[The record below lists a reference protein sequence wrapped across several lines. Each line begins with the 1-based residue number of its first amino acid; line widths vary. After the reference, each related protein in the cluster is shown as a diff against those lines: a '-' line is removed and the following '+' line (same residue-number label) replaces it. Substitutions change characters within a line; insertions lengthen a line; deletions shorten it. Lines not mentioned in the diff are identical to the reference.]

1 MYSSINSFQSI
12 LMKYN
17 AAIVVSASSNK
28 DDWNLTTVASV
39 NGIIYASAYDSVS
52 NLIYIG
58 GNFTTVTDYVTV
70 NQSAK
75 YVAVW
80 NVATSRFSCLGN
92 TSGAAINGLSGL
104 VNCMILDEINRR
116 LYIGGAFSL
125 AYDNSLNGQSARNLV
140 IYNLDNSKFY
150 SFGVYN
156 TGTNGV
162 NNTVRCLV
170 VDTSNNIIYA
180 GGEFT
185 TYTDPSYPSGSAR
198 CVVGWRVSTSRFV
211 PLGVIGTT
219 NNGVGDWINTTN
231 KVNALAIDISNQVL
245 YLGGIFVA
253 GYDGSFN
260 GSGGPYAPFLI
271 KYYIP
276 ARRFAPV
283 RYGVNNDVNALA
295 LDSSNGILY
304 IGGVFYQSNLCHYM
318 AGNRSNGGSTGSM
331 MMTKYDVSDNI
342 IKPIDQS
349 YNIGHANGWIGACS
363 CYDTSTNVVYFGGG
377 GNGELTD
384 RHGFLYSRGIA
395 AWSITNN
402 RYNLLGG
409 TTLRTANFGLS
420 DQVLAMAFDSV
431 RRLIYLGGTF
441 TTLYDAG
448 GSTGTRIVNRAGI
461 YNLATDRFTSLG
473 GLIGA
478 TNNGFTDG
486 NVYGML
492 LDNSSNRLY
501 LTGSF
506 TIARKQATVTTV
518 NRLAVWNL
526 ATNVF
531 ISLGT
536 SVALGGDGY
545 CMDIDRTNNV
555 LYIGGNFTS
564 VSDLS
569 GGKGMNYITKY
580 DISKNRF
587 FTLGTSAQNGTNG
600 YVKTICVDSSNNKVY
615 IGGNFSTTYDAVNN
629 GLRNY
634 ANNMCI
640 WDITNNKFL
649 QFSNPNYPGAN
660 GTDGM
665 VLNIKLDPL
674 RQRIYYGGE
683 FKFSNVVDASA
694 QLIYYD
700 FSLNKLC
707 NYGQGINATFTTAI
721 GKNSWMCLDSS
732 NDILYLRA
740 TDLTTVF
747 DSSNSSGFS
756 VRTTVAL
763 DLSTHTFS
771 CLGGNANG
779 STIDG
784 IPATYSDGGDQIM
797 DISRGILYMSGGFT
811 SVSDASTTN
820 LSARYV
826 VSYDIKLKRFI
837 PLGVYNSA
845 NNGTNNEVTKMDLD
859 VSRNILY
866 LCGKF
871 TSCADA
877 TGTRTTFGVVSWNG
891 DTKQFVPMG
900 TAAKSGVGF
909 YTVTTMPRAT
919 GIFYYSPLNRVY
931 IFGGEINIVF
941 DDNLNTT
948 AGGVMNNGCY
958 WDVSSQ
964 RYYTFGGTN
973 AASCGAST
981 WGKLAM
987 DVSNGVLYGTGGA
1000 DLSGSNK
1007 SVGIGGYDF
1016 KMDRFVVCGGP
1027 DLTKMT
1033 YVATN
1038 CPNGV
1043 NSGAFGH
1050 VFNNVNGL
1058 LYVGYNGT
1066 SAFDSNNFLN
1076 FTNNAVA
1083 GGIYNPRTRTWSA
1096 FGTPTINGCSHGWL
1110 FSHAPAIDYKRNRMY
1125 MFTNNRTINVP
1136 DITVSTMGIGYF
1148 DLNTKTFNPL
1158 GLNEL
1163 NKNGITPTS
1172 QYSMIEITPSGVF
1185 ISNAQLNHIYAPDWC
1200 QTANG
1205 LIGYNIK
1212 NDRFFQL
1219 GGPSTYNNYNNGID
1233 NNISKNMST
1242 RYTHNPF
1249 NQDGIYY
1256 LPYIFNN
1263 AKYESVIALTF
1274 EPATNNLY
1282 IGGSF
1287 NYSLDSSNGSIPTKN
1302 ITCYNATT
1310 NTFFNLGRGTD
1321 LSVNTITLG
1330 NSGIYNNKLKYVG
1343 GSFNNIYNLSNAGYS
1358 ANKFGIMN

>member
-17 AAIVVSASSNK
+17 AAIVVSAPSTTS
-28 DDWNLTTVASV
+28 DWNLTTVASV
-39 NGIIYASAYDSVS
+39 NGIIYASAYDSVN

-58 GNFTTVTDYVTV
+58 GNFTTVTDYITV

-75 YVAVW
+75 YIAVW

-104 VNCMILDEINRR
+104 VNCMILDNINRR
-116 LYIGGAFSL
+116 LYIGGTFSL

-140 IYNLDNSKFY
+140 IYNLNNSKFY

-156 TGTNGV
+156 TATNGV
-162 NNTVRCLV
+162 NNTVLCLALN
-170 VDTSNNIIYA
+170 TSNNIIYA
-180 GGEFT
+180 GGSFT
-185 TYTDPSYPSGSAR
+185 TYTDPSYASGSAK
-198 CVVGWRVSTSRFV
+198 CVVGWSVSTSRFV

-231 KVNALAIDISNQVL
+231 KVNALAIDIPNQVL
-245 YLGGIFVA
+245 YLGGLFVA

-260 GSGGPYAPFLI
+260 GSGGPFAPFLI

-283 RYGVNNDVNALA
+283 RYGVNNEVNALA

-318 AGNRSNGGSTGSM
+318 AGNRPTGGSTGSQIM
-331 MMTKYDVSDNI
+331 AKYDVSNNI

-349 YNIGHANGWIGACS
+349 YNIGHTNSWFGSCS
-363 CYDTSTNVVYFGGG
+363 CYDTSNNMVYFGGAA
-377 GNGELTD
+377 NYSGELTD
-384 RHGFLYSRGIA
+384 RHGPISARCIV
-395 AWSITNN
+395 AWSIKDT
-402 RYNLLGG
+402 RYYLLGNTG
-409 TTLRTANFGLS
+409 RSGSNNGVNNT
-420 DQVLAMAFDSV
+420 VYAMAIDISNQ
-431 RRLIYLGGTF
+431 LIYLGGSF
-441 TTLYDAG
+441 TTTQD
-448 GSTGTRIVNRAGI
+448 TVNNGTVVTNRVAV
-461 YNLATDRFTSLG
+461 YNIITQRFSPLG
-473 GLIGA
+473 GVS
-478 TNNGFTDG
+478 TNNGV
-486 NVYGML
+486 NNMVLGMV
-492 LDNSSNRLY
+492 LDKSTNRLY

-506 TIARKQATVTTV
+506 TIATNPNATTVTV
-518 NRLAVWNL
+518 NRFAAWNL
-526 ATNVF
+526 TTNTF
-531 ISLGT
+531 INLGIT
-536 SVALGGDGY
+536 LGGQGQ
-545 CMDIDRTNNV
+545 CMDIDRTNNL

-564 VSDLS
+564 SSDAS
-569 GGKGMNYITKY
+569 GGKTMRNITKY
-580 DISKNRF
+580 DISMNRF
-587 FTLGTSAQNGTNG
+587 IPLGTSTQNGTSA
-600 YVKTICVDSSNNKVY
+600 YVTSVCVDSSNNKVY
-615 IGGNFSTTYDAVNN
+615 IGGNFTTTYDAFNN
-629 GLRNY
+629 GRVNY
-634 ANNMCI
+634 ANYMCI
-640 WDITNNKFL
+640 WDNINNRFL

-660 GTDGM
+660 GTNGM
-665 VLNIKLDPL
+665 VVNIKLDPL
-674 RQRIYYGGE
+674 TQRIYYGGN

-700 FSLNKLC
+700 LSLNKLF
-707 NYGQGINATFTTAI
+707 NYGQGIGATFSAAI

-740 TDLTTVF
+740 CDMTTVF
-747 DSSNSSGFS
+747 DGSNSSGFS
-756 VRTTVAL
+756 VRTSVAL
-763 DLSTHTFS
+763 DLKTHRFS

-779 STIDG
+779 STINGTDT
-784 IPATYSDGGDQIM
+784 TYSDGGDQII
-797 DISRGILYMSGGFT
+797 DISRGIIYMSGGFT
-811 SVSDASTTN
+811 TVSDASTTN

-837 PLGVYNSA
+837 PLGTYNSA
-845 NNGTNNEVTKMDLD
+845 NNGTNNQVFKMDLD

-866 LCGKF
+866 LCGTF

-877 TGTRTTFGVVSWNG
+877 TGTRNTFGVVSWNG
-891 DTKQFVPMG
+891 NTKQFVPMG
-900 TAAKSGVGF
+900 TAAKSGLGF
-909 YTVTTMPRAT
+909 FNLTTAPSVN

-931 IFGGEINIVF
+931 IFGGSINIVY
-941 DDNLNTT
+941 DDSLNTT
-948 AGGVMNNGCY
+948 TGARINGACY

-964 RYYTFGGTN
+964 RYYSFGGTT
-973 AASCGAST
+973 AAGAGASRF
-981 WGKLAM
+981 GKVTM
-987 DVSNGVLYGTGGA
+987 DVSNGVLYGILGGT
-1000 DLSGSNK
+1000 DLSGSTKAVHN
-1007 SVGIGGYDF
+1007 GGYDF
-1016 KMDRFVVCGGP
+1016 KMDRFIVSGGP
-1027 DLTKMT
+1027 DLTKMA

-1038 CPNGV
+1038 CPNGI
-1043 NSGAFGH
+1043 NSGFFGS
-1050 VFNNVNGL
+1050 VFDNVNGL
-1058 LYVGYNGT
+1058 LYVGHGGT
-1066 SAFDSNNFLN
+1066 TAYDSNNFWN
-1076 FTNNAVA
+1076 FTNNAVG
-1083 GGIYNPRTRTWSA
+1083 GGIYNPRTRTWSG
-1096 FGTPTINGCSHGWL
+1096 FGTPAVNGCSEGWL
-1110 FSHAPAIDYKRNRMY
+1110 FTHAPSIDYKRNRMY

-1163 NKNGITPTS
+1163 NKNGITPAPS
-1172 QYSMIEITPSGVF
+1172 NSMIEITPDGVF

-1233 NNISKNMST
+1233 NNISKDMAT
-1242 RYTHNPF
+1242 RYTHNYF
-1249 NQDGIYY
+1249 NTDGLYY
-1256 LPYIFNN
+1256 LPDIFTRC
-1263 AKYESVIALTF
+1263 KYASVIALTF

-1310 NTFFNLGRGTD
+1310 NTFSNLGRGTD

-1343 GSFNNIYNLSNAGYS
+1343 GSFNNIYNLNNTGYS